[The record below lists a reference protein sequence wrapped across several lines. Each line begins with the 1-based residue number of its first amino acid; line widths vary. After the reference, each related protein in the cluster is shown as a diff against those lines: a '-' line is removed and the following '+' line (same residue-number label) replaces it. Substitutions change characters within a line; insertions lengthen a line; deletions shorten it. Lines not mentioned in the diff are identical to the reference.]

1 MIMCKETEREDENW
15 DLVAAGDK
23 VREVCV
29 VYVHNGI
36 KYLGKDLDP
45 KTRERETRKDE
56 GIDGIRVVGFRVLTN
71 VRWSSDDGGLSWR
84 PVDHARGRSCSHL
97 RRRGI

>member
-1 MIMCKETEREDENW
+1 MRVLDVIMCKETEREDENW

-36 KYLGKDLDP
+36 KYIEQSL
-45 KTRERETRKDE
+45 RE
-56 GIDGIRVVGFRVLTN
+56 VGVTG
-71 VRWSSDDGGLSWR
+71 WWWW
-84 PVDHARGRSCSHL
+84 
-97 RRRGI
+97 